1 MSERL
6 DVPELT
12 NPRAE
17 RVVRVRGLSRR
28 STRARYGQFLVE
40 GPQGVREAVR
50 HVPGQVRDVYLTPE
64 ATAHHREIVAA
75 ARAAGRYVHLGSP
88 EVLSAM
94 SPDAQGVLAVLDAT
108 GPTTSA
114 GLSDLAALRGGA
126 GPRLVAVLAEAADP
140 GNAGTIIR
148 AADAA
153 GADAVVLAAGS
164 VEALNP
170 KVVRATAG
178 SLFHL
183 PVVTGTSLADTL
195 AVLGARGA
203 TVLAA
208 DGAGE
213 WDLDELQD
221 RAYAHS
227 LGALLRPGSATAEA
241 GAAPADLDAADLDTA
256 YLDTVYLDT
265 AYLDTAE
272 LPAALAPELAAPTV
286 WVFGNEAHGLA
297 DAQRALCDAVVR
309 VPLHGLAESLNVA
322 SAAALCLYASA
333 RAQRRRDG

>member
-28 STRARYGQFLVE
+28 SARSRHGQFLVE

-64 ATAHHREIVAA
+64 ATAHHPEIVAA

-94 SPDAQGVLAVLDAT
+94 SPDAQGVLAVLDAA

-114 GLSDLAALRGGA
+114 GLTDLAALRGGT

-195 AVLGARGA
+195 DALRARDV

-208 DGAGE
+208 DGSGE

-221 RAYAHS
+221 RAYAHP
-227 LGALLRPGSATAEA
+227 LGVLPGRGSATAEA
-241 GAAPADLDAADLDTA
+241 GVAP
-256 YLDTVYLDT
+256 
-265 AYLDTAE
+265 
-272 LPAALAPELAAPTV
+272 APELAAPTV
-286 WVFGNEAHGLA
+286 WVFGNEAHGLT

-309 VPLHGLAESLNVA
+309 VPLHGLAE
-322 SAAALCLYASA
+322 
-333 RAQRRRDG
+333 